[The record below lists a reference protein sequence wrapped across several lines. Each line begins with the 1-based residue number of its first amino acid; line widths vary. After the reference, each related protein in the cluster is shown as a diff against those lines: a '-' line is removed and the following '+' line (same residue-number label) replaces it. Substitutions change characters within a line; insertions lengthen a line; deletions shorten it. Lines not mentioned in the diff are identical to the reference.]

1 MEKIHYFFPYVS
13 VLPNALPTKANS
25 RAFEEIRHLKLK
37 TIFCVKGKQEIQ
49 MFENYFCL
57 TLI

>member
-13 VLPNALPTKANS
+13 ALPNALPTKANS

-49 MFENYFCL
+49 MFENYFL
-57 TLI
+57 P